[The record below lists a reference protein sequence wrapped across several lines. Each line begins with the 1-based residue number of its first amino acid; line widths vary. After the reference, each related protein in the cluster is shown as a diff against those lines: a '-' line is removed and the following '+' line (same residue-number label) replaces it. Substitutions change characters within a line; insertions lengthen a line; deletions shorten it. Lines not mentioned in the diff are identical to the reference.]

1 MTTPTNAELAADME
15 MAAKLMD
22 KFTGTSEFTSQMRLA
37 AKRLRAADKLVA
49 QVKPVANGAHAT
61 IKVMGIGC
69 DCPAV
74 TRAALTTYE
83 LEQDQ

>member
-37 AKRLRAADKLVA
+37 AKRLRAADKLVNA
-49 QVKPVANGAHAT
+49 LKFIARSHRSAVEATTNYRMAEHASHT
-61 IKVMGIGC
+61 I
-69 DCPAV
+69 DE
-74 TRAALTTYE
+74 YE
-83 LEQDQ
+83 KETQ